1 MPPKKKAP
9 KAADEPAPPT
19 ETQQKPAEKVEPA
32 PEAKKEEVKP
42 VPQTTAPPVQTP
54 LSRLEQSIAA

>member
-9 KAADEPAPPT
+9 KAADEPVPT
-19 ETQQKPAEKVEPA
+19 AETQPKVVEKVEPVA
-32 PEAKKEEVKP
+32 EPKKEEVKP
-42 VPQTTAPPVQTP
+42 LPQTTAPHVQTP